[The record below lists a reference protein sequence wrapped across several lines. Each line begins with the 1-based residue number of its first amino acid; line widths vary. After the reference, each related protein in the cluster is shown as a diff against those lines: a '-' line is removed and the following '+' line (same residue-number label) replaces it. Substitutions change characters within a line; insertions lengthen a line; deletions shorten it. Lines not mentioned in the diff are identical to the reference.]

1 MKLVDLLD
9 ENCGY
14 NPEDVQGDYEL
25 VGSTLYVDDRAH
37 VLMPYNTELEYIVN
51 EPKRFAFKLKGKF
64 YAEHLE

>member
-37 VLMPYNTELEYIVN
+37 VLMPYNTTLEYIVN
-51 EPKRFAFKLKGKF
+51 EPKRMGLILNGRF
-64 YAEHLE
+64 YAEYLE